1 MEGIVQVFIMQDIWI
16 LSVWVTAQLGS
27 IIDDRSTEKKTLVVE
42 VDAFIN
48 INYNISFIYKYGF
61 LRVCPSVN

>member
-42 VDAFIN
+42 VDD
-48 INYNISFIYKYGF
+48 Y
-61 LRVCPSVN
+61 